1 MVTERQ
7 GSRWLLSLRTNKGPG
22 STEKDETRNLF
33 IDLQPGRWHLLSIQH
48 SAASSVLT
56 KAKVRIQVDNTRVS
70 NGSTRSDEDED
81 RPFSHTL
88 SYPFASSGVT
98 QTESSWKFGVG
109 FKGKLSS
116 VALYPD
122 ELSPEHLEQIYLQT
136 PHFPHHVRG
145 ISFPQS
151 SFDTGHA
158 QLGSL
163 YSKAVPLLPAFCLT
177 PLHLLVNACLPYAP
191 VGRFNAEH
199 IDMTQSTEGPR
210 LLIPILSGETRVI
223 DGSKVLDAWRGAGG
237 VYLVLFLLW
246 DICTTSDA
254 NWAVDSQTPVLNLL
268 AALIRSS
275 PDFKD
280 QFLQLH
286 GFHIVG
292 HCLAQLSA
300 HHRRQITS
308 SLVDAC
314 TELTSS
320 LGPDASK
327 GDGIASAL
335 QGLLLNFAHVW
346 GDTCLSVKKR
356 LLESTVT
363 LVRNSGD
370 DLLRSIGVQPLVDIM
385 HVYICGDVDSASNAA
400 ISREATVAGFEL
412 VSITLDAAIRRAKE
426 SKSKL
431 LRDPTHLLL
440 CLDACKSSSL
450 LAENIFLTLWSVRSA
465 LPAVLLQALVDHSY
479 AETTAVILLTQKG
492 MSMKVRNEA
501 LTLLLWNLYENLR
514 QIPVDLVQL
523 RNAHTQSL
531 NHTTQSNMGTV
542 QARKS
547 TFLFGEHQAF
557 GTERPGISRQVV
569 PLENSS
575 HAKTIVKPLEKAW
588 VNAIMIAESIEL
600 SIKSGAWGANP
611 SFDDLVGVFAH
622 DGPLGSVNA
631 AIVLPL
637 LHPFLMCQRCS
648 LAACQK
654 ILMSVN
660 VALKMDEC
668 QTEAIG
674 TLEDRLWCS
683 HFIRLACIGETHRL
697 LLLADD
703 DYESIA
709 DTCTELA
716 LDALS
721 TVLEQKTRHHGHES
735 NHTWTCLQSC
745 LKTGCANSLVP
756 QAELRFLKR
765 CISLVF
771 QRLARSADGW
781 TASMISSVVNI
792 LALIEAR
799 ELLSQSGRKQTQ
811 DEQQILFFLMD
822 TLVSLR
828 RASSGG
834 ALEGI
839 ERRVWR
845 PACRIILKCLRCVS
859 DDGADRICLEI
870 IADLQ
875 HLSEPWGSQSPK
887 SFHDHMALVFSNLR
901 NAIKDE
907 QNVDENVRDRYCALV
922 YHILHH
928 FIDLRHS
935 RGSVPEHVRSTLDT
949 LAGITQKDV
958 TIIFQMLE
966 RKYDMPR
973 DPPQPPPP
981 RQNSQSLGGIGE
993 EWTHPMNG
1001 SSFPP
1006 DEDLL
1011 GDSTFLSSGGESSVI
1026 SVEELLDSP
1035 THGKDLARSQRLEK
1049 WLNSKR
1055 GLVKE
1060 RMELEHSRLKLA
1072 RRSVEVSSEAIARTW
1087 AKLHRKI
1094 QTEFLCENLSC
1105 EWKLG
1110 VSHEGPFPGRKRV
1123 VLRPRYSN
1131 AKTSCSAKAPV
1142 SDTHALHQQITSL
1155 DVLKVGREL
1164 AKAYRITESSAPTN
1178 TKGCDEESQE
1188 ADILP
1193 SAPERGLL
1201 EDDAAAGDTT
1211 TTTTLEDAAEA
1222 DEEVPLSDEHVTKH
1236 GRAVETGPA
1245 LPGTRKAVHSK
1256 IIFESRVM
1264 LVTASGNTWGT
1275 LSFNGKEIFFTSSAE
1290 GSKKS
1295 ESVDSSSVNLA
1306 SVPRLRRRRWVLSS
1320 VSAVYMRRYRLR
1332 NSALEVFFRRGK
1344 HRNFFVDFGY
1354 TDADEKNKNE
1364 FALALMTAA
1373 PKTAFLQLPS
1383 INNFSLVRL
1392 HGVQSKWLN
1401 GEISNFDY
1409 LMALNTIS
1417 GRSFNDLCQYPVMP
1431 WVIAQYTEPTL
1442 DLKSPS
1448 SYRDLSKPMGA
1459 LNEAR
1464 LCEFLD
1470 RYESF
1475 DEGVSA
1481 GDMPRFLYGSH
1492 YSTMVG
1498 VVLHYLV
1505 RIQPFADLHKEM
1517 QGGHFDVA
1525 DRLFSSIPRTWYQNT
1540 TQLSEVKEITPEWF
1554 TMPEVFKNVN
1564 KFNLGK
1570 TQDGEVI
1577 DDVVLPPWAKTAEEF
1592 VRLNRQ
1598 ALESDFVSENLHEWI
1613 DLIFGFKQQL
1623 PHSEKAHNV
1632 FFYLTY
1638 ADQVDWKKLSQDD
1651 ALREATELQIS
1662 HFGQTP
1668 MQLFGIAHPRKG
1680 AARLFSTFVPRPLRK
1695 CFAATGWSTRMVFP
1709 ADVEEIVSIKSSTLM
1724 MKQTLYPGS
1733 VAAGAAV
1740 FASRIVFVL
1749 DSGAVEVVKY
1759 GVSEGARSATAF
1771 AKSRVKQR
1779 RSDNDDRLLDFDL
1792 THEPS
1797 PALSS
1802 DVEEL
1807 MSNIPELIFTLQ
1819 RELPV
1824 PPGVPVR
1831 VPTPACVPVESLSN
1845 VLLLCQSGKYIF
1857 SAGKVDGSVSVREI
1871 DPRTGFVKSEGDFCS
1886 HRSTVVHIAVDTIP
1900 NATTEVVASCD
1911 CDGFVLVWT
1920 VSELRQP
1927 VGGPL
1932 GGLFERE
1939 SVISRRPQR
1948 VFRCKPHSELCC
1960 DISCKMG
1967 VVVAC
1972 SGAQVYLFSIER
1984 DELLNRFN
1992 IREQKT
1998 DTNLSVRRV
2007 ALCNDGIIVVHI
2019 EERLADHSARHTIEA
2034 FGLSGCS
2041 ISLVPAPSPPT
2052 FLSCPAHD
2060 DVVVTGYQDGTVN
2073 ILRSQNL
2080 DTLYI
2085 LAPHISCL
2093 QLGWAGAAA
2102 VSARPFPSAPQSSPV
2117 LSVRLGPNPER
2128 PTLLVATCASGDV
2141 FIRALPD
2148 FVKWEKSNNPST
2160 LVNLVSAPLEAVR
2173 TGVREATQ
2181 TIHKISANALNLK
2194 DEALRFGGDALKE
2207 LQRFSL
2213 WKK

>member
-7 GSRWLLSLRTNKGPG
+7 GSSKWLLTLRTNKGPG

-33 IDLQPGRWHLLSIQH
+33 IDLQPGKWHMLSIQH

-56 KAKVRIQVDNTRVS
+56 KAKVRIQVDTTRVG
-70 NGSTRSDEDED
+70 NGSVVTGRSDEDH
-81 RPFSHTL
+81 PFSHTL
-88 SYPFASSGVT
+88 SYPFVSSGGA

-109 FKGKLSS
+109 FKGKFSS
-116 VALYPD
+116 VALYTD
-122 ELSPEHLEQIYLQT
+122 ELSPEQLEQIYLQT
-136 PHFPHHVRG
+136 PHVPHHVRG
-145 ISFPQS
+145 ISFPQT

-158 QLGSL
+158 QLGSF
-163 YSKAVPLLPAFCLT
+163 YSKAEPLLPAFCLT
-177 PLHLLVNACLPYAP
+177 PQHLLENACLPYAP
-191 VGRFNAEH
+191 VGHFNAEH
-199 IDMTQSTEGPR
+199 IDMTQSTESPR

-223 DGSKVLDAWRGAGG
+223 DGSKNLDAWHGAGG

-246 DICTTSDA
+246 DICTTSNA
-254 NWAVDSQTPVLNLL
+254 NWTVDSQTPVLNLL

-292 HCLAQLSA
+292 HCLAQISVQ
-300 HHRRQITS
+300 HRRQLTS

-320 LGPDASK
+320 LGSDASK

-346 GDTCLSVKKR
+346 GDTSLSVKKR
-356 LLESTVT
+356 LLESTAT
-363 LVRNSGD
+363 LVKNSGD
-370 DLLRSIGVQPLVDIM
+370 DLFRSIGVQPLVDIM
-385 HVYICGDVDSASNAA
+385 HVYVCGDVDSATQDA
-400 ISREATVAGFEL
+400 ISREATIAGFEL
-412 VSITLDAAIRRAKE
+412 VSIALEAAIRRAKE
-426 SKSKL
+426 SKSKQ
-431 LRDPTHLLL
+431 LRDPAQLLL
-440 CLDACKSSSL
+440 CLDDCNNSSL
-450 LAENIFLTLWSVRSA
+450 LAENILSTLWSVRSA
-465 LPAVLLQALVDHSY
+465 LPAVLLQALVDHRY

-492 MSMKVRNEA
+492 MSMKVRKEA
-501 LTLLLWNLYENLR
+501 LTLLLWDLYESLR
-514 QIPVDLVQL
+514 QVPMDLVQL
-523 RNAHTQSL
+523 RNAHAQSI
-531 NHTTQSNMGTV
+531 NHTTPNKKTTV

-547 TFLFGEHQAF
+547 TFLFGEQQAF
-557 GTERPGISRQVV
+557 GNERPGSSHQVV

-588 VNAIMIAESIEL
+588 VNAIMISESIEH
-600 SIKSGAWGANP
+600 SIQIGAWGANP
-611 SFDDLVGVFAH
+611 SFDDLVDVFAH

-631 AIVLPL
+631 TIVLPL
-637 LHPFLMCQRCS
+637 LHPFLMSQRCS

-668 QTEAIG
+668 QSEAIG

-703 DYESIA
+703 YSIA

-721 TVLEQKTRHHGHES
+721 TVLEHKTRHHGHES
-735 NHTWTCLQSC
+735 NHTWTCLQDC
-745 LKTGCANSLVP
+745 LKTGCAHSLVP

-771 QRLARSADGW
+771 QRFARSADGW

-799 ELLSQSGRKQTQ
+799 ELLSGTKQTLSGTKQTQ

-845 PACRIILKCLRCVS
+845 PACRIILKCLRCVG

-875 HLSEPWGSQSPK
+875 HLTEPLGSQSPK
-887 SFHDHMALVFSNLR
+887 SFHDHMALVFSYLR
-901 NAIKDE
+901 NAIDDD
-907 QNVDENVRDRYCALV
+907 QHADENVRDRYCALV

-949 LAGITQKDV
+949 LAGIDTQKDV
-958 TIIFQMLE
+958 KIIFQMLE
-966 RKYDMPR
+966 KKYDMPR
-973 DPPQPPPP
+973 DPPQPPPQP
-981 RQNSQSLGGIGE
+981 SPSGNIGE
-993 EWTHPMNG
+993 EWTHPMNT
-1001 SSFPP
+1001 SSFPQE
-1006 DEDLL
+1006 EDLL
-1011 GDSTFLSSGGESSVI
+1011 GDPNSSVV
-1026 SVEELLDSP
+1026 SVEELLESP
-1035 THGKDLARSQRLEK
+1035 TTGKDLVRSQRLEK

-1060 RMELEHSRLKLA
+1060 RMELEHARLKLA
-1072 RRSVEVSSEAIARTW
+1072 RRSVDVSSEAIARTW

-1094 QTEFLCENLSC
+1094 QTEFLCETLSC

-1131 AKTSCSAKAPV
+1131 AKTTCATKASV
-1142 SDTHALHQQITSL
+1142 SDSNAPQHQISSL

-1164 AKAYRITESSAPTN
+1164 AKAYRITESTAAPTN
-1178 TKGCDEESQE
+1178 TEEGGEES
-1188 ADILP
+1188 DDPDVL
-1193 SAPERGLL
+1193 SSTLERGLL
-1201 EDDAAAGDTT
+1201 EDDAAAGDVTIT
-1211 TTTTLEDAAEA
+1211 SLEDAAEA
-1222 DEEVPLSDEHVTKH
+1222 DEDAPLSDEHVTKQ

-1245 LPGTRKAVHSK
+1245 LPGTRKAVHAK

-1275 LSFNGKEIFFTSSAE
+1275 LSFNGKEIFFTSSVE
-1290 GSKKS
+1290 GGKKS
-1295 ESVDSSSVNLA
+1295 DSQDSSSVNLA

-1373 PKTAFLQLPS
+1373 PKSAFLQWPT

-1442 DLKSPS
+1442 DLKNPS

-1464 LCEFLD
+1464 LREFLD

-1613 DLIFGFKQQL
+1613 DLIFGYKQQL

-1668 MQLFGIAHPRKG
+1668 MQLFGIAHPRRG

-1695 CFAATGWSTRMVFP
+1695 CFVLNGWSTRMISP
-1709 ADVEEIVSIKSSTLM
+1709 ADVEEIVSIKSSTLLM
-1724 MKQTLYPGS
+1724 RQTLYPGS
-1733 VAAGAAV
+1733 IAAGVAV

-1749 DSGAVEVVKY
+1749 DNGAVEVVKY
-1759 GVSEGARSATAF
+1759 GGSEGARSATAL

-1779 RSDNDDRLLDFDL
+1779 RSDNDDPLLDFDFND
-1792 THEPS
+1792 EPS
-1797 PALSS
+1797 PAHGS

-1807 MSNIPELIFTLQ
+1807 MSSIPELIFTLQ

-1824 PPGVPVR
+1824 PPGIPVR
-1831 VPTPACVPVESLSN
+1831 VPTPACVPVTSLSN
-1845 VLLLCQSGKYIF
+1845 VLLLCQSGRYLF
-1857 SAGKVDGSVSVREI
+1857 SAGRVDGSVCVREI

-1886 HRSTVVHIAVDTIP
+1886 HHSTVVHIAVDTIP

-1920 VSELRQP
+1920 VSELRHP
-1927 VGGPL
+1927 VGGAL

-1948 VFRCKPHSELCC
+1948 VFRCKPQSELCC

-1972 SGAQVYLFSIER
+1972 SGSQVCLFSIER

-1992 IREQKT
+1992 IHEPRT
-1998 DTNLSVRRV
+1998 DTNLAIRRV
-2007 ALCNDGIIVVHI
+2007 ALCNDGIIVVHA
-2019 EERLADHSARHTIEA
+2019 EERLADHSSRHTIEA
-2034 FGLSGCS
+2034 YSLSGCS
-2041 ISLVPAPSPPT
+2041 ISVMQAPSPPT

-2060 DVVVTGYQDGTVN
+2060 DVVVTGYQDGTVS

-2080 DTLYI
+2080 DTLYT
-2085 LAPHISCL
+2085 LALHVSCL

-2102 VSARPFPSAPQSSPV
+2102 VSARPFPPAPQPSPV

-2128 PTLLVATCASGDV
+2128 PTLLVSTCASGDV
-2141 FIRALPD
+2141 YIRALPD
-2148 FVKWEKSNNPST
+2148 FLKWEKSNNPST
-2160 LVNLVSAPLEAVR
+2160 LVNLVAAPLEAVR

-2194 DEALRFGGDALKE
+2194 DEALRFGGDAIKE